1 MPKGVLRHL
10 PSVTEL
16 IETVPLK
23 PLVDRISHNVVV
35 DGVRS
40 FLDDYR
46 QEINNVEE
54 PGDVAS
60 VTQIAERIARR
71 ILLGE
76 RSSLQ
81 PVINATGILLHTG
94 LGRAPLAEQAI
105 EEMVAIARDYASLEL
120 DLRTGKRSNRFDAIE
135 GLLCEITGAEAA
147 AVVNNN
153 AGATMLTLAALGGG
167 REVIVSR
174 GQLVEIGGSYR
185 LPDVMQVS
193 GACLRE
199 VGTTNKTHEQ
209 DYENAISEKTAAMMR
224 VHPSNFMVVGFTAG
238 VELDALV
245 RIGKKHNL
253 PVIDDIGSG
262 ALTDLSPYGI
272 HDEPMATES
281 IATGADVVL
290 FSGDK
295 LMGGPQS
302 GIILGKKKEINR
314 IVQHPM
320 ARALRIDKLTLAALG
335 ATLRLLRD
343 PQQAAHQIPLLQLLA
358 TPIENLRLRAE
369 NIASQLQ
376 QVTGIAK
383 AEAIE
388 EEAFLGGGSVPTQQ
402 IKTWCIAIDLD
413 KESLNT
419 FHTRLRTGTPALI
432 GRVHKDQLLIDLRSV
447 PPRQD
452 EQIVHAIS
460 ERAQS
465 IAINQRK
472 DIK

>member
-1 MPKGVLRHL
+1 MTKGVLRHL

-16 IETVPLK
+16 IATGPLK

-46 QEINNVEE
+46 QEIDGVDQ
-54 PGDVAS
+54 PVDIAS

-71 ILLGE
+71 ILRGE
-76 RSSLQ
+76 RSSLR

-105 EEMVAIARDYASLEL
+105 EAMVTIARDYASLEL
-120 DLRTGKRSNRFDAIE
+120 DLRTGKRSNRFDAVE

-153 AGATMLTLAALGGG
+153 AGATMLTLAALGSG

-174 GQLVEIGGSYR
+174 GQLIEIGGSYR

-193 GACLRE
+193 GASLRE
-199 VGTTNKTHEQ
+199 VGTTNKTRAQ
-209 DYENAISEKTAAMMR
+209 DYENAICEQTAALMR

-238 VELDALV
+238 VGLDELV
-245 RIGKKHNL
+245 RIGKKHQL

-262 ALTDLSPYGI
+262 AITDLTPYGI
-272 HDEPMATES
+272 RDEPLAAES

-302 GIILGKKKEINR
+302 GIILGKRKEIER
-314 IVQHPM
+314 IVHHPM
-320 ARALRIDKLTLAALG
+320 ARALRVDKLTLAALEV
-335 ATLRLLRD
+335 TLRLLRD

-358 TPIENLRLRAE
+358 TPNENLRLRAE
-369 NIASQLQ
+369 SIASELQ
-376 QVTGIAK
+376 EITGIAK

-388 EEAFLGGGSVPTQQ
+388 EEAFLGGGSVPTQH
-402 IKTWCIAIDLD
+402 IKTWCVAIDLD
-413 KESLNT
+413 TESLNS
-419 FHTRLRTGTPALI
+419 FHTRLRTGTPAVV
-432 GRVHKDQLLIDLRSV
+432 GRVQKGQLLIDLRSV

-452 EQIVHAIS
+452 EQIVLAIS
-460 ERAQS
+460 QCPISAP
-465 IAINQRK
+465 N
-472 DIK
+472 

>member
-1 MPKGVLRHL
+1 MTKGVLRHL

-16 IETVPLK
+16 IETGPLK

-46 QEINNVEE
+46 QEIDGVDQPVN
-54 PGDVAS
+54 VAS
-60 VTQIAERIARR
+60 VTQMAERIARR
-71 ILLGE
+71 ILRGE
-76 RSSLQ
+76 RSSLR

-105 EEMVAIARDYASLEL
+105 EAMVTIARDYASLEL
-120 DLRTGKRSNRFDAIE
+120 DLRTGKRSNRFDAVE

-153 AGATMLTLAALGGG
+153 AGATMLTLAALGSG

-174 GQLVEIGGSYR
+174 GQLIEIGGSYR

-199 VGTTNKTHEQ
+199 VGTTNKTRAQ
-209 DYENAISEKTAAMMR
+209 DYENAICEKTAALMR

-238 VELDALV
+238 VGLVELV
-245 RIGKKHNL
+245 RIGKKHQL

-262 ALTDLSPYGI
+262 AITDLTPYGI
-272 HDEPMATES
+272 RDEPLAAES

-302 GIILGKKKEINR
+302 GIILGKRKEIER
-314 IVQHPM
+314 IVHHPM
-320 ARALRIDKLTLAALG
+320 ARALRVDKLTLAALEV
-335 ATLRLLRD
+335 TLRLLRD

-358 TPIENLRLRAE
+358 TPNENLRLRAE
-369 NIASQLQ
+369 SIASELQ
-376 QVTGIAK
+376 EITGIAK

-402 IKTWCIAIDLD
+402 IETWCVAIDLD
-413 KESLNT
+413 TESLNS
-419 FHTRLRTGTPALI
+419 FHTRLRTGTPAVV
-432 GRVHKDQLLIDLRSV
+432 GRVQKGQLLIDLRSV

-452 EQIVHAIS
+452 EQIVLAIS
-460 ERAQS
+460 QCPIS
-465 IAINQRK
+465 TPN
-472 DIK
+472 